1 MAMGEYYRIQP
12 AGLGIKH
19 RSETST
25 EELAEGLHVFEE
37 PWQTLTTDVPAR
49 YYGDEVVVI
58 SAPGHRSTD
67 DVEGV
72 EIDHRTAKVIDRM
85 SLDEWANRLAQA
97 AHLESGWS
105 YDELREEYDYGDIED
120 AVQAIDRLPRK
131 KRSRKAK
138 RNPETAAAKRRAMR
152 T

>member
-97 AHLESGWS
+97 AH
-105 YDELREEYDYGDIED
+105 DYGDIED